1 MNKCSSSAAVAPSKC
16 SSSAAVASTKLVSYL
31 FCSLLI
37 SAIVL
42 VSACATQT
50 SGAKIS
56 EQKMSESNV
65 SAQDTFK
72 RLTGLDGKWRGV
84 FADGREHTIT
94 LRLSAAG
101 TVLVETW
108 ALSPTR
114 ESITI
119 YNLDGEHLLAT
130 HFCPHGNQPRLVLD
144 SGNAQDGFTFEFLD
158 GTGLQ
163 NPEASHQHRMWIK
176 PIDAMHFERSEIY
189 INNRDTAISDD
200 TVATRELN
208 RALWTIAI

>member
-1 MNKCSSSAAVAPSKC
+1 MNQF
-16 SSSAAVASTKLVSYL
+16 VSY
-31 FCSLLI
+31 FFRSLLI

-42 VSACATQT
+42 VTACATQT

-56 EQKMSESNV
+56 EQKMSGSNV

-72 RLTGLDGKWRGV
+72 LLTGLEGKWRGV
-84 FADGREHTIT
+84 FANGREHTVT

-119 YNLDGEHLLAT
+119 YNLDGERLLAT
-130 HFCPHGNQPRLVLD
+130 HFCPQGNQPRLALD
-144 SGNAQDGFTFEFLD
+144 SGNAQDGFTFKFLD

-176 PIDAMHFERSEIY
+176 PIDATHFERSETY
-189 INNRDTAISDD
+189 LNNRETAISDD
-200 TVATRELN
+200 TAEVIRYTRIDSS
-208 RALWTIAI
+208 AMD